1 MSDREEKSEEAEV
14 MFPFELFDMLVL
26 CKMF

>member
-14 MFPFELFDMLVL
+14 IFFFELFDMLVL